1 MPIEILYLLIG
12 ISIGIVVLLIYK
24 SNVVSKDIYLE
35 LERKSHDLTTQNQIL
50 QDQNNRVQFEFSQNL
65 QKLEETRLNFTNL
78 IAERSTLQATLE
90 NARQQFSILKS
101 DLDEQKK
108 TNTIQQFE
116 ITELSKKLNTI
127 ESDNRYLLEKLQ
139 THKKEIEDFRNQSM
153 TEFQNMANK
162 IMEEKSIKFTQTNK
176 DNIENL
182 LKPLGE
188 NLDSFKKKVE
198 ETYDKESKQRFSL
211 EDRIKE
217 LIELNN
223 RLSND
228 AKNLTS
234 ALKGDA
240 KKMGNWGEII
250 LESILDQS
258 GLQKNREYVIQESLK
273 DE

>member
-198 ETYDKESKQRFSL
+198 ETYDQESKQRFSL
-211 EDRIKE
+211 EPTE
-217 LIELNN
+217 
-223 RLSND
+223 
-228 AKNLTS
+228 
-234 ALKGDA
+234 
-240 KKMGNWGEII
+240 
-250 LESILDQS
+250 
-258 GLQKNREYVIQESLK
+258 
-273 DE
+273 

>member
-116 ITELSKKLNTI
+116 ITELSKSLTQLNRI
-127 ESDNRYLLEKLQ
+127 IAIYL
-139 THKKEIEDFRNQSM
+139 RNC
-153 TEFQNMANK
+153 K
-162 IMEEKSIKFTQTNK
+162 HIK
-176 DNIENL
+176 
-182 LKPLGE
+182 
-188 NLDSFKKKVE
+188 
-198 ETYDKESKQRFSL
+198 
-211 EDRIKE
+211 
-217 LIELNN
+217 
-223 RLSND
+223 
-228 AKNLTS
+228 
-234 ALKGDA
+234 
-240 KKMGNWGEII
+240 GN
-250 LESILDQS
+250 
-258 GLQKNREYVIQESLK
+258 
-273 DE
+273 

>member
-188 NLDSFKKKVE
+188 NLDSFKKRWKKLM
-198 ETYDKESKQRFSL
+198 T
-211 EDRIKE
+211 
-217 LIELNN
+217 
-223 RLSND
+223 
-228 AKNLTS
+228 KNPNKDS
-234 ALKGDA
+234 AWK
-240 KKMGNWGEII
+240 I
-250 LESILDQS
+250 
-258 GLQKNREYVIQESLK
+258 V
-273 DE
+273 

>member
-1 MPIEILYLLIG
+1 MPTEILYLLIG

-116 ITELSKKLNTI
+116 ITVLKKNIKKIKILNSK
-127 ESDNRYLLEKLQ
+127 
-139 THKKEIEDFRNQSM
+139 
-153 TEFQNMANK
+153 
-162 IMEEKSIKFTQTNK
+162 
-176 DNIENL
+176 
-182 LKPLGE
+182 
-188 NLDSFKKKVE
+188 
-198 ETYDKESKQRFSL
+198 
-211 EDRIKE
+211 
-217 LIELNN
+217 
-223 RLSND
+223 
-228 AKNLTS
+228 
-234 ALKGDA
+234 
-240 KKMGNWGEII
+240 
-250 LESILDQS
+250 
-258 GLQKNREYVIQESLK
+258 
-273 DE
+273 